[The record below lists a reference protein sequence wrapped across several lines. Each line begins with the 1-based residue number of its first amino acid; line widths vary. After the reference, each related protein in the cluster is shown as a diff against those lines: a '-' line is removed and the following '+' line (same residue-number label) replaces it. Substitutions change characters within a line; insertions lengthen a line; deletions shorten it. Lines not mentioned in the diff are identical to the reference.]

1 MRHRRNRYLNNL
13 IEQDHRAV
21 KQRYYPM
28 RGFGSFAS
36 AAQFCS
42 AFDELRQ
49 YFRVR
54 QRRSAWVPLA
64 EQRRLFLTRW
74 RSLIEEMQAA

>member
-1 MRHRRNRYLNNL
+1 ML
-13 IEQDHRAV
+13 
-21 KQRYYPM
+21 
-28 RGFGSFAS
+28 GFGSFE
-36 AAQFCS
+36 AAARFCS
-42 AFDELRQ
+42 AFEELRQ

-54 QRRSAWVPLA
+54 LRQGAHIPLG

>member
-1 MRHRRNRYLNNL
+1 MHRTTQYLNNF

-36 AAQFCS
+36 AVRFCL

-49 YFRVR
+49 YFRW
-54 QRRSAWVPLA
+54 RRGRGDRMPLA
-64 EQRRLFLTRW
+64 EQRRLFASRW
-74 RSLIEEMQAA
+74 RSLLSGMAAA